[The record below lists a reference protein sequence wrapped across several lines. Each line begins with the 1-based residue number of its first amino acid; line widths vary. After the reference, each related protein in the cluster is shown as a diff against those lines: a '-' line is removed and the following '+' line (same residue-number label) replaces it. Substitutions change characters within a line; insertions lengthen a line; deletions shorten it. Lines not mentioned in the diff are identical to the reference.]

1 VSFVSVYNERGLK
14 LMRRVIYCP
23 LCLKKG
29 KKKLLAKV
37 DCNAKGT
44 LYLWCKEDKKEIQ
57 IDLEPMS
64 QSERT

>member
-1 VSFVSVYNERGLK
+1 
-14 LMRRVIYCP
+14 MRRVIYCP